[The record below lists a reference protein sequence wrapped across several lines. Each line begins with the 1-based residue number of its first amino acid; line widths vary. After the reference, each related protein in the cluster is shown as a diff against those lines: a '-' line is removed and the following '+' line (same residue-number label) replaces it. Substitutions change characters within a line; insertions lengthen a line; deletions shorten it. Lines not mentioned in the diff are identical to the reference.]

1 MQPPS
6 RLGAWYTLGNGL
18 QPNTYRAIRRGRDRI
33 PQTEITVW
41 LLLLRPGDTR
51 VGRRP
56 DGASIHHGGKFLC
69 NTAWVVVK
77 DASDRASHGDAS
89 PDMHTRRD
97 HHREQ
102 GHGTPCEMACF
113 QTRTVPSDEDAIEY
127 HRRKSLS
134 GCCCSVQVTP
144 VSVDVQMEP
153 PFTTAASFCA
163 IRHG

>member
-18 QPNTYRAIRRGRDRI
+18 LPNTYRAIRRGRDRI

-56 DGASIHHGGKFLC
+56 DGASLHHGGKFLC

-89 PDMHTRRD
+89 PDMHTRWD

-102 GHGTPCEMACF
+102 GHGTPCEMACS
-113 QTRTVPSDEDAIEY
+113 QTRTVPSDEDAIDIQL
-127 HRRKSLS
+127 RSPAAV
-134 GCCCSVQVTP
+134 CSVQLAP
-144 VSVDVQMEP
+144 ASVDVQIEP
-153 PFTTAASFCA
+153 
-163 IRHG
+163 

>member
-6 RLGAWYTLGNGL
+6 RLGAWYTLRNGL
-18 QPNTYRAIRRGRDRI
+18 LPNTYRAIRRGRDRI

-77 DASDRASHGDAS
+77 DASHRASHGDAS
-89 PDMHTRRD
+89 PDMHTRWD
-97 HHREQ
+97 HHPGQ
-102 GHGTPCEMACF
+102 GHRAPRVMACS
-113 QTRTVPSDEDAIEY
+113 QTRTVPSDEDAID
-127 HRRKSLS
+127 RQLRDSS
-134 GCCCSVQVTP
+134 SNRSVQLAP
-144 VSVDVQMEP
+144 ASVDVQIEP
-153 PFTTAASFCA
+153 
-163 IRHG
+163 